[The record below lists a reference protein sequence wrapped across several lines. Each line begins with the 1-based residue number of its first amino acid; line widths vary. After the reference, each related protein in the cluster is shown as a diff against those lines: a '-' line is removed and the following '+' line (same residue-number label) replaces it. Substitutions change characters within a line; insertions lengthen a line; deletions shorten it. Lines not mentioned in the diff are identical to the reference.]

1 MNGVKLSVETEPS
14 VSLSL
19 SRDPS
24 VANRSK
30 CLVRFEAEIEIN
42 NLKFNCF
49 PEESL
54 KVVVLS
60 FGGVRSSPTNTCT
73 VVMYVQYNTPH

>member
-1 MNGVKLSVETEPS
+1 MNGVKLSGETEPA

-19 SRDPS
+19 SS
-24 VANRSK
+24 VAHRSK